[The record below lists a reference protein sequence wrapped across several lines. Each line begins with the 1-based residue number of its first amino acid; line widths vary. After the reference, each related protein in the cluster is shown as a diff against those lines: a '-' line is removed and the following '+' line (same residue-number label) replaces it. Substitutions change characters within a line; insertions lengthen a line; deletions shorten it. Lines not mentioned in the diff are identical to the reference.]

1 MANPVNF
8 NGVNKTYG
16 PPEGRDDVGSL
27 PTFFNGTCVVQA
39 WELSEEEIAEV
50 IRTRRIFVSS
60 MSRGVMFPTF
70 VGSESTVR
78 SVVCDYG
85 SIW

>member
-1 MANPVNF
+1 MGHPVGFDGAN
-8 NGVNKTYG
+8 KIYG
-16 PPEGRDDVGSL
+16 PPPGRDDVGNL

-39 WELSEEEIAEV
+39 WEFTPEEIDEIV
-50 IRTRRIFVSS
+50 RTGRVFISS

-78 SVVCDYG
+78 SVVVDYG
-85 SIW
+85 TVW